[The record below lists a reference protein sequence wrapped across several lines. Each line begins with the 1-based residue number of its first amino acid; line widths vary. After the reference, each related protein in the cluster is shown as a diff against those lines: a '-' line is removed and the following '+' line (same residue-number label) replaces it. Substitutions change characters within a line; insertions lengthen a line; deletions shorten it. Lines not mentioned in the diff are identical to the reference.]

1 VLKKIN
7 EGALMTGTRDAAD
20 LTASLVDW
28 VRSVRPDATVHVAPG
43 RDQSKNPGKGPS
55 DKDITVRLVRIEGSA
70 GPRSANAVSRKLQL
84 EYRFEAAFA
93 DPVEE
98 HQAIADLAFA
108 MLERN
113 DLGECNDVVRGE
125 NSTLGATFVLQRQR
139 DVPRAKPVRE
149 AVIDIQPQAR
159 VAGFVR
165 AQNGFP
171 IARARLQVHDSGRL
185 IITGNDG
192 GFAFAAPDG
201 MAVRAT
207 VSAKGKTADVELKP
221 GDPNLITLTMEL

>member
-1 VLKKIN
+1 
-7 EGALMTGTRDAAD
+7 MTGTRDAAD
-20 LTASLVDW
+20 MTASLVDW
-28 VRSVRPDATVHVAPG
+28 ARSVRPDANVQVASG
-43 RDQSKNPGKGPS
+43 REDSTDSGKDPS

-70 GPRSANAVSRKLQL
+70 GPRSGDAVTRKLRL
-84 EYRFEAAFA
+84 EYRFDVAFA
-93 DPVEE
+93 DPVAE

-108 MLERN
+108 MLERE
-113 DLGECNDVVRGE
+113 DLGEAGDMVRGE
-125 NSTLGATFVLQRQR
+125 NSSLGATFVLHRQR
-139 DVPRAKPVRE
+139 DLPRAKPVRE
-149 AVIDIQPQAR
+149 TVIELQPQAR

-185 IITGNDG
+185 IVTGNDG

-201 MAVRAT
+201 TAVRAT
-207 VSAKGKTADVELKP
+207 VSAKGKSADVELRP